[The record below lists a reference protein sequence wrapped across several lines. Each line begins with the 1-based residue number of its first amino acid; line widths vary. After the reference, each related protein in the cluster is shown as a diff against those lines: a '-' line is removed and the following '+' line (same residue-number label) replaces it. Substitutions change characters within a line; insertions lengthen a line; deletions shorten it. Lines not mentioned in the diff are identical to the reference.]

1 MPINFTQ
8 LFQDS
13 WNFIRNQRQ
22 FIITFTVAFF
32 LISLAIDMLGS
43 ALLEPIVT
51 IPNKENLPPEQ
62 LLATILEKTDI
73 TLLFFINIISQ
84 ILFIAVSSWG
94 ILTIHQL
101 A

>member
-62 LLATILEKTDI
+62 LLATILEKLI
-73 TLLFFINIISQ
+73 SRCFFLSILSVRYYLLPYQAGGF
-84 ILFIAVSSWG
+84 
-94 ILTIHQL
+94 
-101 A
+101 